1 MVNLELE
8 RLTTETAL
16 GLKWNIEED
25 KFVWE
30 VLEKILKQEN
40 KKPVTRRGIV
50 FAVYS
55 LFNPL
60 GLITL
65 YVMKAKLL
73 LQTFSR
79 KKLSWDDPLEEAN
92 NGQWKRWL
100 DDLPKLQ
107 EIQVNPKDLVM
118 LKKYSC
124 TSSQTLPGKDMQLL
138 HTSA

>member
-50 FAVYS
+50 FAVYF

-92 NGQWKRWL
+92 NGQWKRWP

-107 EIQVNPKDLVM
+107 EIQVNPRDLVM

>member
-107 EIQVNPKDLVM
+107 EIQVNPRDLVM

>member
-92 NGQWKRWL
+92 NGQWKRWP

-107 EIQVNPKDLVM
+107 EIQVNPRDLVM

>member
-8 RLTTETAL
+8 RLTTESAL

-60 GLITL
+60 GFITL

-79 KKLSWDDPLEEAN
+79 KKLSWDDPSEEAN

-107 EIQVNPKDLVM
+107 EIQVNPRDLVM